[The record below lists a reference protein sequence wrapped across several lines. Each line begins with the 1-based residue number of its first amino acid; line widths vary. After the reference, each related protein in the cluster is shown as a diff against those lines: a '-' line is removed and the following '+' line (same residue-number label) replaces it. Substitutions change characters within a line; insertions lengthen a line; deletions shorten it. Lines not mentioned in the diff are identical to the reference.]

1 MVKVI
6 TKKVKKGKAIK
17 GGESMQKKGYALL
30 AMMILLLFCQTDTAA
45 AAPVEFAGIGT
56 VDLGDAVQV
65 KEGGN
70 PSGGKDYKLLVKDG
84 SVWRGL
90 RILAAANLPESG
102 ALDPVFVLNQV
113 IEEKAK
119 GSNIIES
126 EEAKA
131 ITVNGWPGASGAV
144 KMTVEGWVMN
154 LDLVYVKSPSGIKM
168 MAFACADGDTP
179 YWRPVIRQI
188 IASLK
193 G

>member
-1 MVKVI
+1 
-6 TKKVKKGKAIK
+6 
-17 GGESMQKKGYALL
+17 MQKKGYALL
-30 AMMILLLFCQTDTAA
+30 GMVIMLLFCRPVA
-45 AAPVEFAGIGT
+45 AAPVDFSGIGT

-84 SVWRGL
+84 AVWRGL

-113 IEEKAK
+113 IDEKAK

-131 ITVNGWPGASGAV
+131 ITVNGWPGATGAV

-168 MAFACADGDTP
+168 MAFACADSDTP
-179 YWRPVIRQI
+179 YWRPIIRKI
-188 IASLK
+188 VDSIR
-193 G
+193 